1 MKRAPQAAP
10 AAALGGLLL
19 CGCSH
24 LVAGMSSSGVRSMG
38 VGETVEAGGGAWR
51 LPPPSAGGGFMSKMH
66 QRCSDLNN
74 YGPLVAPRIDLYKGM
89 KTSRNGD

>member
-1 MKRAPQAAP
+1 MKRAPQADP

-38 VGETVEAGGGAWR
+38 VGETVEAGGGLGGR
-51 LPPPSAGGGFMSKMH
+51 LHSLQVAG
-66 QRCSDLNN
+66 L
-74 YGPLVAPRIDLYKGM
+74 
-89 KTSRNGD
+89 